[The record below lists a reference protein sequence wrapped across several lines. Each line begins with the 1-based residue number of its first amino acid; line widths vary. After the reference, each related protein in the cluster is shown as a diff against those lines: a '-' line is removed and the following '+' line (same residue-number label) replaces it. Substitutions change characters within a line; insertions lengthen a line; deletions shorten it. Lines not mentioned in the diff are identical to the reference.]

1 VSALGTAELAEA
13 LETARTVVGEAAA
26 LLAGAAGAARSIRS
40 KSNLRDLVTEWDT
53 RSEDLI
59 RERLGR
65 LTPQVPILGE
75 EGGAS
80 GAGDGELR
88 WLVDPIDGTVNFA
101 HGIPLFAVTVAL
113 EERGQPV
120 VGVVSAPALGW
131 EFYAARG
138 GGAFRGDDALAVSEV
153 AAIERAILAS
163 GFPYDRATTSYNF
176 AEWEHFQRTAGA
188 CRRFGAASLD
198 LCMVAC
204 GWLDGYWESRLQ
216 PWDVSAG
223 ALLVSEAGGRVTDYR
238 GGPFESASG
247 EAIASNG
254 RVHEAIVR
262 ELAAVAA
269 RR

>member
-1 VSALGTAELAEA
+1 VSALGKGEWADA
-13 LETARTVVGEAAA
+13 LGIARSVVGEAAS
-26 LLAGAAGAARSIRS
+26 LLTQAAGAARSIRT
-40 KSNLRDLVTEWDT
+40 KSNPRDLVTEWDT
-53 RSEDLI
+53 RCEDLI
-59 RERLGR
+59 REALTR
-65 LTPQVPILGE
+65 LTPEIPILGE
-75 EGGAS
+75 EGGAT
-80 GAGDGELR
+80 GADDGELR

-120 VGVVSAPALGW
+120 AGVVHAPALGW
-131 EFYAARG
+131 EFYASRG
-138 GGAFRGDDALAVSEV
+138 GGAFRGDEAIAVSGV
-153 AAIERAILAS
+153 DAIERAILAS

-204 GWLDGYWESRLQ
+204 GWLDGYWESRLH

-223 ALLVSEAGGRVTDYR
+223 ALLVSEAGGHVTNYD

-254 RVHEAIVR
+254 LVHEAIVR
-262 ELAAVAA
+262 ELAQVAA